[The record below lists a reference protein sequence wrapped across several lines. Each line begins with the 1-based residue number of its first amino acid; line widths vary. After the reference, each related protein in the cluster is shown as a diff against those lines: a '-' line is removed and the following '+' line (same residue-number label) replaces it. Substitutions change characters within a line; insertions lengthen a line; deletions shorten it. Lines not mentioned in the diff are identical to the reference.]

1 MSYGSSVRSWTPET
15 RTPTDPTGTPEHRK
29 NHLDEVQARSGTATH
44 QVDICVFKCFAI
56 LYYMADDVLKHTIYW
71 KAYKKLHNS
80 LKWVREGCTIPVP
93 IIVLYCIVH
102 CINSSELH
110 LQGVA
115 LRSQYSDPMP
125 EVVTLQ

>member
-15 RTPTDPTGTPEHRK
+15 RTPADPTGSPEHIK
-29 NHLDEVQARSGTATH
+29 NHLDGVQARSGTVTH
-44 QVDICVFKCFAI
+44 QGDICVFKCFAT
-56 LYYMADDVLKHTIYW
+56 LYCMAYDVLKQTMYW
-71 KAYKKLHNS
+71 KAYRS
-80 LKWVREGCTIPVP
+80 CITALKWVREGCTILVP

-115 LRSQYSDPMP
+115 LRLQYSDPMP
-125 EVVTLQ
+125 EAVTLQ

>member
-15 RTPTDPTGTPEHRK
+15 GTPTDPTGSPEHRK
-29 NHLDEVQARSGTATH
+29 NHLDEVQARSGAATH
-44 QVDICVFKCFAI
+44 QGDIRMFKCFAI
-56 LYYMADDVLKHTIYW
+56 LYCMADDVLKQTMYW

-102 CINSSELH
+102 CINSSKLH

-115 LRSQYSDPMP
+115 LRSQYSDPMS